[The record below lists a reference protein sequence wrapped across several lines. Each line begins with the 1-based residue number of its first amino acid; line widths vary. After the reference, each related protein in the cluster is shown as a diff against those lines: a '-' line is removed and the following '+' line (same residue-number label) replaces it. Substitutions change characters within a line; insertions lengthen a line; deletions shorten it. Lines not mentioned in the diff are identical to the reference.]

1 MSDQTG
7 DDPGPSVSPEVQDD
21 LVEAVEAPPGAE
33 PPGAD
38 HLAGAAPS
46 TTGDPHRRAE
56 DPSPLD
62 SSATTRGPAGP

>member
-21 LVEAVEAPPGAE
+21 LEEAVEAPPGDE

-38 HLAGAAPS
+38 DVAGAAPS
-46 TTGDPHRRAE
+46 SPGDHDRRAE
-56 DPSPLD
+56 D
-62 SSATTRGPAGP
+62 A

>member
-38 HLAGAAPS
+38 DVAGAATSSPS
-46 TTGDPHRRAE
+46 DQDRRAE
-56 DPSPLD
+56 D
-62 SSATTRGPAGP
+62 A